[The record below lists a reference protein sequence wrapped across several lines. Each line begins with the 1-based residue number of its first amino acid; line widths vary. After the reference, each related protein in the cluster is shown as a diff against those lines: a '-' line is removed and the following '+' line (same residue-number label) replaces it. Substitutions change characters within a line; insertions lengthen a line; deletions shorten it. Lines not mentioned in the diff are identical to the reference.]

1 MKNMKNLTKYMHRL
15 FLAASLLLWLHPL
28 SSCQRA
34 FCDSVELSSNELINS
49 EGVIEALGKTHL
61 FILISSYEKRNYV
74 PYVVECMEA
83 NVKRL
88 EQFGVKVKIMV
99 HCDAYAEEN
108 GTLQHDLDTYISCLN
123 TKKVAFKV
131 HENACKFPSVFES
144 CCCKEAD
151 ARWELCANEK
161 NLGCSGT
168 RHAAIDAIEEEVK
181 ELKKNGK
188 HVYISIFDGDDFIHP
203 DFYLLLMANAF
214 TVSNNGATVSS
225 YNGDMGA
232 HGLNKPSDFKP
243 FNEPFFGSSGDG
255 SMLISYWKGTNEKDR
270 QWVECSRKTVVRSE
284 KYMYSGTNGSCCTN
298 RIFEGGYLYERLK
311 RAAGMEMVKQPLG
324 KSKTL
329 FKIKR
334 VQKPRSTVCL
344 KELSA
349 LDPFNADAVTCTTKQ
364 SLFFY
369 NNKDNIEGLGYG
381 KSVLRQ
387 LRWGES
393 DKETEDEV
401 PDYKTYFKVWNTE

>member
-1 MKNMKNLTKYMHRL
+1 MKNMKNLTKYIHRS
-15 FLAASLLLWLHPL
+15 FLVASLLLWLHPL

-34 FCDSVELSSNELINS
+34 FCDSFELSANELINC
-49 EGVIEALGKTHL
+49 EGVIEELGKTHL
-61 FILISSYEKRNYV
+61 FILISSHRKRIYV
-74 PYVVECMEA
+74 PYVIECMEA

-151 ARWELCANEK
+151 ARWELRANEK

-214 TVSNNGATVSS
+214 TLSNDGATVSS

-232 HGLNKPSDFKP
+232 HGLNRPSDFKP
-243 FNEPFFGSSGDG
+243 FNEPFFGPSGDG
-255 SMLISYWKGTNEKDR
+255 SMLISYWKGTNEKAR
-270 QWVECSRKTVVRSE
+270 QWVECSRKTVVGSE
-284 KYMYSGTNGSCCTN
+284 KYMYSRTNGSCCTT
-298 RIFEGGYLYERLK
+298 RIFEGGYLYEQLK

-329 FKIKR
+329 FEIKY
-334 VQKPRSTVCL
+334 VQKPRNTVCL

-349 LDPFNADAVTCTTKQ
+349 LDPFNSDAVTCTTKQ

-369 NNKDNIEGLGYG
+369 NNRDNIEGYG
-381 KSVLRQ
+381 CPESVLRQ
-387 LRWGES
+387 LRYGKS
-393 DKETEDEV
+393 GKETEDEV
-401 PDYKTYFKVWNTE
+401 PDYRTYFKVGNTE